1 MSKKLGSLGIYPLFL
16 TLNRLATSFCSFH
29 CWLRTNEYRLGRA
42 VFSIFIKTNQWFF
55 RSLTIV
61 AIFQSNCFF
70 QVCVFY
76 LYSKYV
82 SFPFRFFTL
91 IFEQYVK
98 VDVKALRAFRVLRPL
113 RLVSG
118 VPSKLTFYYQ
128 NKTAVMVFPFNSYF
142 RFFHDLV
149 FNQSKYTK
157 LRPKTRVRDLP
168 NV

>member
-1 MSKKLGSLGIYPLFL
+1 MEYILYF
-16 TLNRLATSFCSFH
+16 
-29 CWLRTNEYRLGRA
+29 WLWTDLPRYSAL
-42 VFSIFIKTNQWFF
+42 SIADLEQMNTDWVDLYSVFIKTNQWFF

-61 AIFQSNCFF
+61 VIFQSNFFF
-70 QVCVFY
+70 QVRLFY

-142 RFFHDLV
+142 RFFRDLV

-157 LRPKTRVRDLP
+157 LRPKTRVRGLP

>member
-16 TLNRLATSFCSFH
+16 TLNRLATLFCSFH
-29 CWLRTNEYRLGRA
+29 CWLRTNEYRPGRA

-61 AIFQSNCFF
+61 VIF
-70 QVCVFY
+70 QVCLFY

-142 RFFHDLV
+142 RFFRDLV